1 MERKIRSAKLRKILL
16 GGPIRHAVLAGEFD
30 PSLLVLVTSLLDTLE
45 SSGWEVFSAH
55 RAEGFSIESEKFCSQ
70 KIVTRDFDWM
80 KRCDLFVAILPPG
93 PEGVLRTDGTHV
105 ELGWASALGK
115 PIIAVVPLPIPETY
129 GHMLRGLG
137 SIAQVDYINIL
148 DVQKRPEVLREAL
161 QRRYCAG

>member
-1 MERKIRSAKLRKILL
+1 MKRKMRPVKLRKLLL

-30 PSLLVLVTSLLDTLE
+30 PSLQVLITSLLETLE

-55 RAEGFSIESEKFCSQ
+55 RAEGFSTESEKFCSQ

-115 PIIAVVPLPIPETY
+115 PIVAVAPLPMPETY

-137 SIAQVDYINIL
+137 GIAQVDYINIF
-148 DVQKRPEVLREAL
+148 DVQKRPEALREAL
-161 QRRYCAG
+161 QRR